1 MADQTPQNNNTNW
14 QYFLQQLEKVQ
25 KLSNRV
31 NRAQIRMN
39 YTDNEISEIKEAVGL
54 DQGQKQKNVITNEV
68 PSTLSVSQK
77 KRYEEIG
84 KQFVQGA
91 GKQFARIKAAIKLKD
106 KMKTKK
112 DVFVENAKK
121 VKQASKKQIKT
132 GGFWLKIMAIVAILG
147 MVGLLLKDKI
157 STMLP
162 DLGDEVGGFGDKVYA
177 FFERLVS
184 GMVQYSTNMLGGT
197 LGGIIQYVCTNL
209 IPNTISTFFNATLPT
224 AMVASTLA
232 VMSLFS
238 DSAEEQA
245 RALLS
250 QGQNHGD
257 SVANQAESQYQQL
270 SARQYQQQMLR
281 QQFAETNL
289 ANKDMAD
296 VLFMLNNYAQWRM
309 QQSNSNESTVFKA
322 IDDALDV
329 NGVEIDLKSNDG
341 FDMTSMLVELGNLM
355 QQNQNA
361 SIEQRRRIVA
371 AHLRNAGINLDQAT
385 LNQRLSDSNIA
396 AITKT
401 ATEMMGD
408 ERYVALQN
416 RLAELSA
423 AERQRRQSN
432 TPPNDNNNG
441 GVANNPI
448 IRQGIINVGQVLG
461 RHFVEN
467 ASKFLGKLEQ
477 FLNGDATNGRL
488 LAGINTYFA
497 DLSNA
502 GVAFIGGALDELRQ
516 VFLNTY
522 RTRLPNIQVNRT
534 NNTNTNVQTP
544 TVAIDGGNI
553 LIMNVQIDDVISK
566 QLSTLDTL
574 NATEV
579 AIQGQI
585 TKGNESLTKI
595 NQQLASLAN
604 VGVAPNVS
612 QDVAEAKRLAME
624 ANSLSV
630 GNTESIT
637 RIQGILNN
645 MNQGGSGGGVPA
657 PATL

>member
-54 DQGQKQKNVITNEV
+54 DQGQTQKNVITNEV

-91 GKQFARIKAAIKLKD
+91 GKEFARIKAAIKLKD

-396 AITKT
+396 DITKT

-423 AERQRRQSN
+423 AERQRRQSI
-432 TPPNDNNNG
+432 TPPNDNNG

-477 FLNGDATNGRL
+477 FLNGDVTNSRL

-522 RTRLPNIQVNRT
+522 RTRLPNVQVNRT
-534 NNTNTNVQTP
+534 NNTTTNVDTP
-544 TVAIDGGNI
+544 PVAIDGGNI

-595 NQQLASLAN
+595 NQQLASLVN
-604 VGVAPNVS
+604 VGVAPNVN
-612 QDVAEAKRLAME
+612 QDVAEAKRIAME

-630 GNTESIT
+630 GNTESIN